1 MNDTMAANVAFGVEK
16 SDIDIWKVRDS
27 LKKADLY
34 DVVDELEDKEST
46 FIGENGLMLSGGQRQ
61 RLAIARA
68 LYRNPEIIFFDE
80 ATSALDN
87 KTAINVLDSIN
98 KLKKDITIIF
108 ISHDKII
115 DKYCD
120 QTINLKK

>member
-1 MNDTMAANVAFGVEK
+1 MVKIIKINKINKIKKNVKVIKTITIPRILKLNKILSKKGLDTQV
-16 SDIDIWKVRDS
+16 
-27 LKKADLY
+27 
-34 DVVDELEDKEST
+34 
-46 FIGENGLMLSGGQRQ
+46 GENAIRLSGGQRQ

-115 DKYCD
+115 DQYCD
-120 QTINLKK
+120 QTINLNK